1 MPSLSS
7 SHQGITVAIVVGL
20 HVGGVVRLGL
30 GPLIVDAVGI
40 GIGFFVGGV
49 IDLVLSL
56 LVELFCFGSV
66 QG

>member
-1 MPSLSS
+1 M
-7 SHQGITVAIVVGL
+7 AIVVGLHVGGVVRL

-40 GIGFFVGGV
+40 GLGFFVGGV

-56 LVELFCFGSV
+56 LAELFGFGSV